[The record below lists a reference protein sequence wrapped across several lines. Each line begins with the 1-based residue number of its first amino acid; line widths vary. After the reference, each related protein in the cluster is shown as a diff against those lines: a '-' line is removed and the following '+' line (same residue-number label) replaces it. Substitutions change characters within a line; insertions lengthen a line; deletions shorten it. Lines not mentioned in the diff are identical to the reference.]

1 MSDFDDTPP
10 AESAAEAAQAFLAA
24 DAVAPASR
32 PAAVAASVTSR
43 KGLLIGAGALT
54 GALAAA
60 AVVFEQRRRRQDDP
74 WAVPL
79 TDPYGDVSHHSVT
92 NETSNMSGETGA
104 GSNTPVF
111 DAATTDS
118 ALVGDAGV
126 NDPDGDLGGLTDV
139 PSERDEQH

>member
-10 AESAAEAAQAFLAA
+10 AESAAEAAEAFLAA
-24 DAVAPASR
+24 DAVPAAS
-32 PAAVAASVTSR
+32 PAAAVASTVTSR

-92 NETSNMSGETGA
+92 VNEPGTDA
-104 GSNTPVF
+104 DSNTPVF
-111 DAATTDS
+111 DAATTDT

-126 NDPDGDLGGLTDV
+126 NDPDGDLGGLSDV
-139 PSERDEQH
+139 PAEGDEQH